1 MIKNSAQPGAV
12 ADVEEKLEWERLI
25 GLLWDNRWRLALA
38 TILAALLGLL
48 YALLA
53 TPIYEATAMAQVEQP
68 TTGASLLR
76 QSLDN
81 AGEQFSATQD
91 EIALVNSRYVLGKTV
106 DSLGL
111 TVRVSADA
119 FPLVG
124 KGVARLLGRPVPQLA
139 IAELA
144 VPTDMLGKVLT
155 LSVRENQRFT
165 LSQDGRTL
173 LRGRAGEML
182 QDGAWRLRVTTLS
195 AEPGATFSVVK
206 LARQQAIDDLRRN
219 LSITLA
225 GKESG
230 IMTFKLE
237 NEDPQYAR
245 RILQSITE
253 NYLQQNVDRKT
264 EEAQRML
271 AFLAR
276 QLPQTQSSLTQAE
289 NQLNQFRRQNN
300 SVDLSLEAKS
310 VLDTLVQLEAQLNE
324 LTFKESEISKLYT
337 RAHPAYR
344 ALLEKRATLEQE
356 KTRLGKQV
364 QNLPK
369 TQQEVLRLTRDV
381 QVDQQVYMQLMNKQ
395 QELSISKAGTVGN
408 IRIIDAAET
417 TIKPVKPQKMLIVIL
432 SLLSGG
438 TIAAAVVLLR
448 GAFHRGIDD
457 SAVLEKRGINVY
469 ATVPLSLWQTKRNRS
484 QQLLLTRS
492 GGERLPILALEQPE
506 DLAVEALRSLRT
518 SLHFVMMEA
527 SNNILMVSGAS
538 PACGKSFA
546 SINLAAVL
554 AQAGQQVL
562 LIDGDMRKG
571 FLHRWLSNDARHG
584 LSDVL
589 VGRTE
594 PSLAVRTTAQ
604 ANLNFVPR
612 GQVPPNPS
620 ELLMHP
626 RFTDFL
632 RWAGQRYDI
641 VLIDTPPILA
651 VTDAAIIGH
660 HAGTSLMVVRFAVN
674 SIKQVEASLRRFEQ
688 NGVSV
693 KGVILNGVVKKAVT
707 DVGYYNFA
715 YPSHREEGDTVHRT

>member
-1 MIKNSAQPGAV
+1 MIKNSVRPVDV
-12 ADVEEKLEWERLI
+12 AAREEALEWERLI
-25 GLLWDNRWRLALA
+25 GSLWDSRWRLALA
-38 TILAALLGLL
+38 TTLAALLGGL

-68 TTGASLLR
+68 TSGASLLQ
-76 QSLDN
+76 QSLDSS
-81 AGEQFSATQD
+81 GEQFSATQD
-91 EIALVNSRYVLGKTV
+91 EVALVNSRYVLGKSV
-106 DSLGL
+106 DSQGL
-111 TVRVSADA
+111 TVRVSADT

-124 KGVARLLGRPVPQLA
+124 KGIARLLGKPLPQLA

-144 VPTDMLGKVLT
+144 VPADMLGEPLT
-155 LSVRENQRFT
+155 LSVRENQHLT
-165 LSQDGRTL
+165 LSQNGRTL
-173 LRGRAGEML
+173 LRGRVGETL
-182 QDGAWRLRVTTLS
+182 QNGAWRLRVTTLS

-206 LARQQAIDDLRRN
+206 LARQQAIDDLRRA
-219 LSITLA
+219 LSIILA

-237 NEDPQYAR
+237 SEDPQRAR
-245 RILQSITE
+245 RILQSITD
-253 NYLQQNVDRKT
+253 NYLQQNIDRKT

-276 QLPQTQSSLTQAE
+276 QLPQTRSSLNQAE
-289 NQLNQFRRQNN
+289 NRLNQFRQQNN

-324 LTFKESEISKLYT
+324 LTFRESEVSKLYT

-356 KTRLGKQV
+356 KARLGKQV

-381 QVDQQVYMQLMNKQ
+381 QVDQQVYMQLLNKQ
-395 QELSISKAGTVGN
+395 QELNISKAGTVGN

-417 TIKPVKPQKMLIVIL
+417 AIKPIKPQKMLIVIL
-432 SLLSGG
+432 ALLGG
-438 TIAAAVVLLR
+438 AVIAAAIVLLR
-448 GAFHRGIDD
+448 SAFHRGIGDT
-457 SAVLEKRGINVY
+457 AALEKRGINVY

-484 QQLLLTRS
+484 QQLLMARA
-492 GGERLPILALEQPE
+492 GGERLPILAQEQPE

-518 SLHFVMMEA
+518 SLHFAMTEA

-538 PACGKSFA
+538 PASGKSFS
-546 SINLAAVL
+546 SINLAVVL
-554 AQAGQQVL
+554 AQAGQRVL

-571 FLHRWLSNDARHG
+571 FLHRWLSNDARRG
-584 LSDVL
+584 LSDIL
-589 VGRTE
+589 VGRLE
-594 PSLAVRTTAQ
+594 PSLSVRTTAV
-604 ANLNFVPR
+604 ANLDFVPR

-626 RFTDFL
+626 RFTEFL
-632 RWAGQRYDI
+632 HWAGQRYDM

-651 VTDAAIIGH
+651 VTDAAVVGH

-674 SIKQVEASLRRFEQ
+674 SIKQVETSLRRFEQ
-688 NGVSV
+688 NGVIV
-693 KGVILNGVVKKAVT
+693 KGVILNGVVKKAVA
-707 DVGYYNFA
+707 DPGYYNFA
-715 YPSHREEGDTVHRT
+715 YPSHREEGEAARRT

>member
-173 LRGRAGEML
+173 LRGRVGEML

-276 QLPQTQSSLTQAE
+276 QLPQTQSSLNQAE
-289 NQLNQFRRQNN
+289 NRLNQFRRQND

-395 QELSISKAGTVGN
+395 QELNISKAGTVGN

-492 GGERLPILALEQPE
+492 GGERLPTLALEQPE

-538 PACGKSFA
+538 PASGKSFA

-604 ANLNFVPR
+604 ANLDFVPR

>member
-165 LSQDGRTL
+165 LSQDGRTV
-173 LRGRAGEML
+173 LRGRAGETL

-276 QLPQTQSSLTQAE
+276 QLPQTQSSLNQAE
-289 NQLNQFRRQNN
+289 NRLNQFRRQND

-395 QELSISKAGTVGN
+395 QELNISKAGTVGN

-492 GGERLPILALEQPE
+492 GGERLPTLALEQPE

-538 PACGKSFA
+538 PASGKSFA

-604 ANLNFVPR
+604 ANLDFVPR

>member
-165 LSQDGRTL
+165 LSQDGRTV
-173 LRGRAGEML
+173 LRGRAGETL

-276 QLPQTQSSLTQAE
+276 QLPQTQSSLNQAE
-289 NQLNQFRRQNN
+289 NRLNQFRRQND

-395 QELSISKAGTVGN
+395 QELNISKAGTVGN

-484 QQLLLTRS
+484 QQLLLTRA
-492 GGERLPILALEQPE
+492 GGERLPTLALEQPE

-538 PACGKSFA
+538 PASGKSFA

-604 ANLNFVPR
+604 ANLDFVPR

>member
-165 LSQDGRTL
+165 LSQDGRTV
-173 LRGRAGEML
+173 LRGRAGETL

-276 QLPQTQSSLTQAE
+276 QLPQTQSSLNQAE
-289 NQLNQFRRQNN
+289 NRLNQFRRQND

-356 KTRLGKQV
+356 KKRLGKQV

-492 GGERLPILALEQPE
+492 GGERLPTLALEQPE

-538 PACGKSFA
+538 PASGKSFA

-604 ANLNFVPR
+604 ANLDFVPR

>member
-165 LSQDGRTL
+165 LSQDGRTV
-173 LRGRAGEML
+173 LRGRAGETL

-276 QLPQTQSSLTQAE
+276 QLPQTQSSLNQAE
-289 NQLNQFRRQNN
+289 NRLNQFRRQND

-356 KTRLGKQV
+356 KKRLGKQV

-538 PACGKSFA
+538 PASGKSFA

-604 ANLNFVPR
+604 ANLDFVPR

>member
-165 LSQDGRTL
+165 LSQDGRTV
-173 LRGRAGEML
+173 LRGRAGETL
-182 QDGAWRLRVTTLS
+182 HDGAWRLRVTTLS

-276 QLPQTQSSLTQAE
+276 QLPQTQSSLNQAE
-289 NQLNQFRRQNN
+289 NRLNQFRRQND

-395 QELSISKAGTVGN
+395 QELNISKAGTVGN

-538 PACGKSFA
+538 PASGKSFA

-604 ANLNFVPR
+604 ANLDFVPR

>member
-155 LSVRENQRFT
+155 LGVRENQRFT
-165 LSQDGRTL
+165 LSQDGRTV
-173 LRGRAGEML
+173 LRGRAGETL

-276 QLPQTQSSLTQAE
+276 QLPQTQSSLNQAE
-289 NQLNQFRRQNN
+289 NRLNQFRRQND

-356 KTRLGKQV
+356 KKRLGKQV

-538 PACGKSFA
+538 PASGKSFA

-604 ANLNFVPR
+604 ANLDFVPR

>member
-165 LSQDGRTL
+165 LSQDGRTV
-173 LRGRAGEML
+173 LRGRAGETL

-276 QLPQTQSSLTQAE
+276 QLPQTQSSLNQAE
-289 NQLNQFRRQNN
+289 NRLNQFRRQND

-356 KTRLGKQV
+356 KKRLGKQV
-364 QNLPK
+364 QKLPK

-538 PACGKSFA
+538 PANGKSFA

-604 ANLNFVPR
+604 ANLDFVPR

>member
-356 KTRLGKQV
+356 KKRLGKQV

-484 QQLLLTRS
+484 QQLLLTRA
-492 GGERLPILALEQPE
+492 GGERLPTLALEQPE

-538 PACGKSFA
+538 PASGKSFA

>member
-356 KTRLGKQV
+356 KKRLGKQV

-538 PACGKSFA
+538 PASGKSFA

-604 ANLNFVPR
+604 ANLDFVPR